1 VVDFKKIELSDKGW
15 IDGLLRLSDYRGA
28 EYCFT
33 NLFVWSS
40 VYKTKIGR
48 VDDWLLIR
56 TGSPEHPTDIFPA
69 GRGDVK
75 YLIDMLLDN
84 AKQEGRDFKMV
95 GVGSG
100 QIALLQQRYPGL
112 FEVTPVQSSWD
123 YIYKVEDLSTLQGK
137 RYQPKRNHI
146 ARFTELPD
154 WQYEHIDEHNIGECI
169 EMNKIWCQQ
178 VGCTDNKSL
187 YVETCAA
194 ETGLQNFEALKLEGA
209 LLRVSGK
216 VVAYTVG
223 EPLNSDTYIVHIEK
237 AFADVRGAY
246 PMINRE
252 FVRDKAAS
260 FTYVNREDD
269 AGDPGLR
276 TAKSSYHPSFM
287 EEKYFFVVSYNS
299 LSLRP

>member
-1 VVDFKKIELSDKGW
+1 VVDFKKIELSDKDW
-15 IDGLLRLSDYRGA
+15 IDGLLRLSGYRGA

-33 NLFVWSS
+33 NLFVWSG
-40 VYKTKIGR
+40 VYKTRVGR
-48 VDDWLLIR
+48 LGDWLLVR
-56 TGSPEHPTDIFPA
+56 TGSAEHPIDIFPA

-75 YLIDMLLDN
+75 SLIDMLLEN
-84 AKQEGRDFKMV
+84 AKKERRDFKMV
-95 GVGSG
+95 GVGVE
-100 QIALLQQRYPGL
+100 QAALLQQRYPGL
-112 FEVTPVQSSWD
+112 FEVTPIRSSWD
-123 YIYKVEDLSTLQGK
+123 YIYKVGDLSTLQGK

-154 WQYEHIDEHNIGECI
+154 WRYEQIDGHNIGECI

-178 VGCTDNKSL
+178 VGCDENKSL
-187 YVETCAA
+187 YMETCAA
-194 ETGLQNFEALKLEGA
+194 GITLDHFDALKLEGA
-209 LLRVSGK
+209 LLRVADR

-237 AFADVRGAY
+237 AFSEVRGAY

-260 FTYVNREDD
+260 FLYVNREDD
-269 AGDPGLR
+269 AGDEGLR
-276 TAKSSYHPSFM
+276 TAKSSYHPFLM

>member
-1 VVDFKKIELSDKGW
+1 VVNFKKIELSDKGW

-33 NLFVWSS
+33 NLFVWSA
-40 VYKTKIGR
+40 VYKTRIGR

-56 TGSPEHPTDIFPA
+56 TGSPDHPTDIFPA
-69 GRGDVK
+69 GRGDQK
-75 YLIDMLLDN
+75 KLIDGLLDN
-84 AKQEGRDFKMV
+84 AKQEQRDFRMV
-95 GVGSG
+95 GAGG
-100 QIALLQQRYPGL
+100 EQAQLLQQLYPGL
-112 FEVTPVQSSWD
+112 FEITPVRSSWD
-123 YIYKVEDLSTLQGK
+123 YIYKAEDLSTLQGK

-146 ARFTELPD
+146 ARFMELPD
-154 WQYEHIDEHNIGECI
+154 WRYERIDGRNIGECI
-169 EMNKIWCQQ
+169 EMNTIWCQQ
-178 VGCTDNKSL
+178 VGCSDNKSL
-187 YVETCAA
+187 YLETCAA
-194 ETGLQNFEALKLEGA
+194 EIGLQNFDALQLEGA

-223 EPLNSDTYIVHIEK
+223 EPINSDTYIVHIEK
-237 AFADVRGAY
+237 AFSEVRGAY

-260 FTYVNREDD
+260 FLYVNREDD
-269 AGDPGLR
+269 AGDQGLR
-276 TAKSSYHPSFM
+276 TAKSSYHPFLM